1 MELKGDI
8 PRVKDTHYLPIEEGV
23 CSYKLPSF
31 IKKVMNVLPNDF
43 ASGFSLRQNRII
55 LDIPDELEGFSA
67 NASVTVSANP
77 EIVEVGIA
85 GGKDSSTLYK
95 DLVIVAQTTDQ
106 RNYAIQKLQAGEEET
121 APGDTRF
128 VRLFREFIAPTGT
141 PNYFMTDLVVPIEYV
156 KSFQQAEDMLEDIL
170 EDTDI
175 HRVLQ
180 EGLWYFALRHIS
192 PDGAEDGT
200 SNKRAEYEIEKRR
213 WFNRSTRNM
222 FKQKPRFR
230 A

>member
-1 MELKGDI
+1 
-8 PRVKDTHYLPIEEGV
+8 
-23 CSYKLPSF
+23 
-31 IKKVMNVLPNDF
+31 MNVLPSNF

-55 LDIPDELEGFSA
+55 LDIPDVLEGFTGNS
-67 NASVTVSANP
+67 SVLSQSGEQIQIEILGIDKPAFPMYRDLILRDGVSD
-77 EIVEVGIA
+77 
-85 GGKDSSTLYK
+85 KT
-95 DLVIVAQTTDQ
+95 
-106 RNYAIQKLQAGEEET
+106 YAIQKLKFGNEET
-121 APGDTRF
+121 LIGENRFLLLDT
-128 VRLFREFIAPTGT
+128 EPTGLAST
-141 PNYFMTDLVVPIEYV
+141 LTLTDLFVPIEYV
-156 KSFQQAEDMLEDIL
+156 KSFEQAEDMLEDIL

-200 SNKRAEYEIEKRR
+200 SNKRAEYELEKRR